1 MNAVT
6 AVAALRAAYGPDEE
20 QGAAVYG
27 DVLDALAA
35 ADLHPYIETRGGLA
49 VCALAEDGTVVVVA
63 SNGALPW
70 SRSPL
75 PGWHV
80 SHVPEDEVRPPWR
93 CLVLD
98 TLLADVCCEP
108 PGTLDLTL
116 VTEAVRAHVAC
127 CPYAQRARTW

>member
-1 MNAVT
+1 MDVDA
-6 AVAALRAAYGPDEE
+6 AVAALRAECGPEE
-20 QGAAVYG
+20 HEGAAVYG
-27 DVLDALAA
+27 DVLDALDA

-49 VCALAEDGTVVVVA
+49 VCALAEDGTTFIVA

-80 SHVPEDEVRPPWR
+80 THVPEDEVRPPWR

-98 TLLADVCCEP
+98 TLPADVCCEP
-108 PGTLDLTL
+108 PGTLDLAL
-116 VTEAVRAHVAC
+116 VTEAVRAHAGC
-127 CPYAQRARTW
+127 CTNAPRARTW